1 MNLSLAHPGSSAVIC
16 GQILEVCRWLDH
28 SAISTDIR
36 ESLLFPLIE
45 GIHVLALSLSIGLVV
60 ITDLRLIGVVMRNR
74 PASEIWSQ
82 FFPWMMSGFAVM
94 FLTGSLLFWSH
105 AVSAYNSTAFRT
117 KLVLL
122 IFSGLNAAIYHVTIY
137 RKLDQW
143 DTLPIPPLQAR
154 LAGWTSLILWAGV
167 ITMGRIMAYT
177 F

>member
-1 MNLSLAHPGSSAVIC
+1 MTSV
-16 GQILEVCRWLDH
+16 LEVCRWLES
-28 SAISTDIR
+28 SAIGTDIR
-36 ESLLFPLIE
+36 ESLLFPFIE

-60 ITDLRLIGVVMRNR
+60 ITDLRLMGVVMRNR

-82 FFPWMMSGFAVM
+82 FFPWMMSGFGVM

-105 AVSAYNSTAFRT
+105 AMSAYHSAAFRT

-122 IFSGLNAAIYHVTIY
+122 ILSGLNAAIYHVTIY

-143 DTLPIPPLQAR
+143 DTSPIPPLQAR